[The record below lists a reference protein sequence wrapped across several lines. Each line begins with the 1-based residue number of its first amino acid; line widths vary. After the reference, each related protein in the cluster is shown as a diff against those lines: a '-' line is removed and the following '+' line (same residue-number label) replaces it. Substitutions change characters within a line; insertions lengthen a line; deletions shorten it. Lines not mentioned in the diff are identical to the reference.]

1 MTRTGHKALADRI
14 NPDFCISEMFLRQL
28 LFSAFSYAKMLRN
41 GLLALAG
48 GQTRVIL
55 FPPRRRGP
63 AQRRRREWRAHTVPP
78 ERQDDDQAPAQA
90 AHPTCR
96 AAGQAQR
103 SGQRRRGTGGV
114 PWGRSRGAADPKK
127 KRETTQRRK
136 SVEQ

>member
-63 AQRRRREWRAHTVPP
+63 AQRRRREWRAHIVPRA
-78 ERQDDDQAPAQA
+78 RQADEPAPAPA

-96 AAGQAQR
+96 AD
-103 SGQRRRGTGGV
+103 GQRAEEHTSELQSLMRISSAV
-114 PWGRSRGAADPKK
+114 FCLK
-127 KRETTQRRK
+127 
-136 SVEQ
+136 

>member
-63 AQRRRREWRAHTVPP
+63 AQRRRREWRAHIVPRA
-78 ERQDDDQAPAQA
+78 RQADEPAPAPA
-90 AHPTCR
+90 AHPT
-96 AAGQAQR
+96 R
-103 SGQRRRGTGGV
+103 SEEHTSELQSLMRISYAV
-114 PWGRSRGAADPKK
+114 FCLQKK
-127 KRETTQRRK
+127 ITYYTNYQ
-136 SVEQ
+136 

>member
-48 GQTRVIL
+48 GKTRVIL

-63 AQRRRREWRAHTVPP
+63 AQRRRREWRAHIVTRARHADEPG
-78 ERQDDDQAPAQA
+78 APLAG
-90 AHPTCR
+90 HPTCR
-96 AAGQAQR
+96 EGGKAPTGR
-103 SGQRRRGTGGV
+103 ECRRERGCGY
-114 PWGRSRGAADPKK
+114 
-127 KRETTQRRK
+127 ELL
-136 SVEQ
+136 

>member
-28 LFSAFSYAKMLRN
+28 LFRAFSYAIMLRN

-63 AQRRRREWRAHTVPP
+63 AQRRRRDRRPHIAPRA
-78 ERQDDDQAPAQA
+78 RQADEPAPAPATPPPRRQA
-90 AHPTCR
+90 AH
-96 AAGQAQR
+96 A
-103 SGQRRRGTGGV
+103 RRR
-114 PWGRSRGAADPKK
+114 PRWDLNRSRGWEEKGV
-127 KRETTQRRK
+127 R
-136 SVEQ
+136 